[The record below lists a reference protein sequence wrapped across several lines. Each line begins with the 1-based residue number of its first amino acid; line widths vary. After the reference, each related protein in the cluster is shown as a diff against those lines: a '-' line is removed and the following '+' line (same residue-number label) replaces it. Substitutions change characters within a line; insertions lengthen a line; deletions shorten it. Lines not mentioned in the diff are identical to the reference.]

1 MKMKRSMIVFLILLV
16 TLLPVTAQEEE
27 ETRGKS
33 KSALTALALGTVIP
47 GGGDF
52 YAGKPLKGMIYFA
65 VGAFLGYQTFH
76 YWRESDKAYDAYERT
91 GGEADYSRY
100 EEAYDRSQQYLY
112 FYLINLA
119 VSVLDGVVEA
129 SLSDWSVENVHIEH
143 QQTVDGRTVLSL
155 KKEF

>member
-1 MKMKRSMIVFLILLV
+1 MMRRIMLVGLVICV
-16 TLLPVTAQEEE
+16 TLLPVNAQEEE

-33 KSALTALALGTVIP
+33 KSALTALALGVVVP

-52 YAGKPLKGMIYFA
+52 YAGKPFKGMIYFA
-65 VGAFLGYQTFH
+65 VGAFLGYQTYH
-76 YWRESDKAYDAYERT
+76 YWRESDKAYDVYERT
-91 GGEADYSRY
+91 GGEADYNRY
-100 EEAYDRSQQYLY
+100 QSAYDRSQQYLY

-129 SLSDWSVENVHIEH
+129 SLSDWSVENVHIE
-143 QQTVDGRTVLSL
+143 QEQTEDGRTILSL

>member
-1 MKMKRSMIVFLILLV
+1 MIKKTVLLVLILCV
-16 TLLPVTAQEEE
+16 TLLSVNAQEEEE

>member
-1 MKMKRSMIVFLILLV
+1 MKKCLLLFLILLM
-16 TLLPVTAQEEE
+16 TLLPGEAQEEQE
-27 ETRGKS
+27 KQGES

-52 YAGKPLKGMIYFA
+52 YAGKPLKGFIYFA
-65 VGAFLGYQTFH
+65 IGAFLGYQTYH
-76 YWRESDKAYDAYERT
+76 YWRESDKAYELYERT
-91 GGEADYSRY
+91 GGEDDYSRY
-100 EEAYDRSQQYLY
+100 ETAYDRTQQYLY

-129 SLSDWSVENVHIEH
+129 SLSDWSVENVHIE
-143 QQTVDGRTVLSL
+143 QARTEDGRTVLSL